1 MNLTFTLSDE
11 FGSFCAD
18 GEKAAQFRFERVD
31 PFAAEAERINF
42 DFAGVRNA
50 SSSFCNAL
58 VANLISQTG
67 GSVVQ
72 KLRFT
77 NCRDNV
83 RAVVEAAVE
92 LGLAR
97 LRGASAA
104 VCS

>member
-1 MNLTFTLSDE
+1 MNLTFPLSDE

-18 GEKAAQFRFERVD
+18 GEKAASFRFDRVD
-31 PFAAEAERINF
+31 PFAAEAERISF

-72 KLRFT
+72 KLRFKT
-77 NCRDNV
+77 HPDSR
-83 RAVVEAAVE
+83 
-92 LGLAR
+92 
-97 LRGASAA
+97 S
-104 VCS
+104 